1 MAKNIEKEI
10 ADLEKAINSPAT
22 PEAQKGVMKGILE
35 KLKAKQTTTEKP
47 KEKPFFREVGSD
59 GYDSDKMKS
68 KKPSTKIDNLIVA
81 EVMYRDN
88 ANFKDFFTFGVVPSL
103 ANQFKIGDD
112 EVSVAMFGF
121 YTKDWQ
127 DFLGDKWDDEFGNEL
142 VEVLSITTYVPG
154 MELDNEKE
162 IEDNTKWREALKSK
176 PSEKKP
182 ETKTET
188 KKPTSED
195 DYDCDTLI
203 EKEKT
208 RRAKLKERA
217 LKKANA
223 PKSTQATKNRDAIEK
238 VGDKLEASI
247 EKRLETG
254 KVSKNE
260 LTKLIDETKALLKML
275 ESYLDKVN

>member
-1 MAKNIEKEI
+1 MAKTIEQEI

-22 PEAQKGVMKGILE
+22 PDAQKGVMKGILE
-35 KLKAKQTTTEKP
+35 KLKAKQGSTPAPKKAETKAPAPKKAEPKTEK
-47 KEKPFFREVGSD
+47 
-59 GYDSDKMKS
+59 KS
-68 KKPSTKIDNLIVA
+68 S
-81 EVMYRDN
+81 
-88 ANFKDFFTFGVVPSL
+88 
-103 ANQFKIGDD
+103 
-112 EVSVAMFGF
+112 
-121 YTKDWQ
+121 
-127 DFLGDKWDDEFGNEL
+127 
-142 VEVLSITTYVPG
+142 
-154 MELDNEKE
+154 
-162 IEDNTKWREALKSK
+162 
-176 PSEKKP
+176 
-182 ETKTET
+182 
-188 KKPTSED
+188 SED

>member
-1 MAKNIEKEI
+1 MAKTIEQEI

-22 PEAQKGVMKGILE
+22 PDAQKGVMKGILE
-35 KLKAKQTTTEKP
+35 KLKAKQGSTPAP
-47 KEKPFFREVGSD
+47 KKAETKTPAP
-59 GYDSDKMKS
+59 

-81 EVMYRDN
+81 EVMYRDG
-88 ANFKDFFTFGVVPSL
+88 ANYKDNYTFGVVTSL
-103 ANQFKIGDD
+103 ANQFKIGDED
-112 EVSVAMFGF
+112 VPVQMFGF
-121 YTKDWQ
+121 SHEDWQ
-127 DFLGDKWDDEFGNEL
+127 EFRGEKWDDEFDHYS
-142 VEVLSITTYVPG
+142 VEVESITTYVPG
-154 MELDNEKE
+154 MSLDNEPE
-162 IEDNTKWREALKSK
+162 IKDNGKWREALKGKST
-176 PSEKKP
+176 EKKAEP
-182 ETKTET
+182 KTE
-188 KKPTSED
+188 KKSSSED

-223 PKSTQATKNRDAIEK
+223 PTPTQATKNRDAIEK

-275 ESYLDKVN
+275 ESYLDKVK